1 MFIPWLVCEEPTVA
15 RQWQALA
22 GAGDW
27 HPHPGRMQVC
37 GELGCR
43 VMVMGGA
50 PPSDGTSNPTPCGEG
65 VAKARGLKEEEL
77 GGQREALWAGVTKC
91 LLLVSMRLLL

>member
-1 MFIPWLVCEEPTVA
+1 
-15 RQWQALA
+15 
-22 GAGDW
+22 
-27 HPHPGRMQVC
+27 
-37 GELGCR
+37 
-43 VMVMGGA
+43 MVMGDA